1 MRLQTISW
9 YGKLWSLR
17 KCKTVYVILL
27 NKEDDRM
34 SNKIAVLGSINV
46 DTTYHMDRFPQPGE
60 TLQAKDKSS
69 APGGKGANQSVAC
82 ARSGAKTY
90 HIGMVGADQEG
101 QFMRESMQED
111 GIDTKFVGIDK
122 MHGTGTAMITLDAEG
137 QNDIMVYGGANQA
150 MTTDVLKNTDD
161 LFKEIDFIITQFET
175 PQKVSAEAFKRAK
188 ANDVTTILNPAPAK
202 DIDPELLKY
211 TDVIAPNET
220 KSALLTGIEITYED
234 SMIKTAEYFKAK
246 GVPNL
251 LITLGSKGVF
261 YSTPNDHGLVP
272 AFKVKPVDTTAA
284 GDTFIGALT
293 SQLKTDLSNIADA
306 LVYAQRA
313 SSLTVQKMGAAPS
326 IPTYDEVKAALA
338 ESGK

>member
-1 MRLQTISW
+1 M
-9 YGKLWSLR
+9 
-17 KCKTVYVILL
+17 ILL
-27 NKEDDRM
+27 NKEDYRM

-46 DTTYHMDRFPQPGE
+46 DTTYHMDRFPEPGE
-60 TLQAKDKSS
+60 TLQANDKSS

-82 ARSGAKTY
+82 VRSGAKTY

-111 GIDTKFVGIDK
+111 GIDTRFVGIDK
-122 MHGTGTAMITLDAEG
+122 MHGTGTAMITLDANG
-137 QNDIMVYGGANQA
+137 QNDIMVYGGANQS
-150 MTTDVLKNTDD
+150 MTTDVLKGTDE
-161 LFKEIDFIITQFET
+161 LFKDIDFIITQFET

-188 ANDVTTILNPAPAK
+188 ANGVTTILNPAPAK
-202 DIDPELLKY
+202 EIDPELLKY

-220 KSALLTGIEITYED
+220 ESALLTGIEITDED
-234 SMIKTAEYFKAK
+234 SMIKTAEYFKNK
-246 GVPNL
+246 GVDNL

-284 GDTFIGALT
+284 GDTFIGALA

-338 ESGK
+338 EK

>member
-1 MRLQTISW
+1 
-9 YGKLWSLR
+9 
-17 KCKTVYVILL
+17 
-27 NKEDDRM
+27 M

-46 DTTYHMDRFPQPGE
+46 DTTYHMDRFPEPGE
-60 TLQAKDKSS
+60 TLQANDKSS

-111 GIDTKFVGIDK
+111 GIDTRFVGIDK
-122 MHGTGTAMITLDAEG
+122 MHGTGTAMITLDANG
-137 QNDIMVYGGANQA
+137 QNDIMVYGGANQS
-150 MTTDVLKNTDD
+150 MTTDVLKGTDE
-161 LFKEIDFIITQFET
+161 LFKDIDFIITQFET

-188 ANDVTTILNPAPAK
+188 ANGVTTILNPAPAK
-202 DIDPELLKY
+202 EIDPELLKY

-220 KSALLTGIEITYED
+220 ESALLTGIEITDED
-234 SMIKTAEYFKAK
+234 SMIKTAEYFKNK
-246 GVPNL
+246 GVDNL
-251 LITLGSKGVF
+251 LITLGSKGGF

-284 GDTFIGALT
+284 GDTFIGALA

-338 ESGK
+338 EK

>member
-1 MRLQTISW
+1 
-9 YGKLWSLR
+9 
-17 KCKTVYVILL
+17 
-27 NKEDDRM
+27 M

-46 DTTYHMDRFPQPGE
+46 DTTYHMDRFPEPGE
-60 TLQAKDKSS
+60 TLQANDKSS

-111 GIDTKFVGIDK
+111 GIDTRFVGIDK
-122 MHGTGTAMITLDAEG
+122 MHGTGTAMITLDANG
-137 QNDIMVYGGANQA
+137 QNDIMVYGGANQS
-150 MTTDVLKNTDD
+150 MTTDVLKGTDE
-161 LFKEIDFIITQFET
+161 LFKDIDFIITQFET

-188 ANDVTTILNPAPAK
+188 ANGVTSILNPAPAK
-202 DIDPELLKY
+202 EIDPELLKY

-220 KSALLTGIEITYED
+220 ESALLTGIEITDED
-234 SMIKTAEYFKAK
+234 SMIKTAKYFKNK
-246 GVPNL
+246 GVDNL

-284 GDTFIGALT
+284 GDTFIGALA

-338 ESGK
+338 EK

>member
-1 MRLQTISW
+1 
-9 YGKLWSLR
+9 
-17 KCKTVYVILL
+17 
-27 NKEDDRM
+27 M

-46 DTTYHMDRFPQPGE
+46 DTTYHMDRFPEPGE
-60 TLQAKDKSS
+60 TLQANDKSS

-111 GIDTKFVGIDK
+111 GIDTRFVGIDK
-122 MHGTGTAMITLDAEG
+122 MHGTGTAMITLDANG
-137 QNDIMVYGGANQA
+137 QNDIMVYGGANQS
-150 MTTDVLKNTDD
+150 MTTDVLKGTDE
-161 LFKEIDFIITQFET
+161 LFKDIDFIITQFET

-188 ANDVTTILNPAPAK
+188 ANGVTTILNPAPAK
-202 DIDPELLKY
+202 EIDPELLKY

-220 KSALLTGIEITYED
+220 ESALLTGIEITDED
-234 SMIKTAEYFKAK
+234 SMIKTAEYFKDK
-246 GVPNL
+246 GVDNL

-284 GDTFIGALT
+284 GDTFIGALA

-338 ESGK
+338 EK

>member
-1 MRLQTISW
+1 
-9 YGKLWSLR
+9 
-17 KCKTVYVILL
+17 
-27 NKEDDRM
+27 M

-46 DTTYHMDRFPQPGE
+46 DTTYHMDRFPEPGE
-60 TLQAKDKSS
+60 TLQANDKSS

-111 GIDTKFVGIDK
+111 GIDTRFVGIDK
-122 MHGTGTAMITLDAEG
+122 MHGTGTAMITLDANG
-137 QNDIMVYGGANQA
+137 QNDIMVYGGANQS
-150 MTTDVLKNTDD
+150 MTTDVLKGTDE
-161 LFKEIDFIITQFET
+161 LFKDIDFIITQFET

-188 ANDVTTILNPAPAK
+188 ANGVTTILNPAPAK
-202 DIDPELLKY
+202 EIDPELLKY
-211 TDVIAPNET
+211 TDIIAPNET
-220 KSALLTGIEITYED
+220 ESALLTGIEITDED
-234 SMIKTAEYFKAK
+234 SMIKTAEYFKNK
-246 GVPNL
+246 GVDNL

-284 GDTFIGALT
+284 GDTFIGALA

-338 ESGK
+338 EK

>member
-1 MRLQTISW
+1 MT
-9 YGKLWSLR
+9 
-17 KCKTVYVILL
+17 LL
-27 NKEDDRM
+27 NKEDYRM

-46 DTTYHMDRFPQPGE
+46 DTTYHMDRFPEPGE
-60 TLQAKDKSS
+60 TLQANDKSS

-111 GIDTKFVGIDK
+111 GIDTRFVGIDK
-122 MHGTGTAMITLDAEG
+122 MHGTGTAMITLDANG
-137 QNDIMVYGGANQA
+137 QNDIMVYGGANQS
-150 MTTDVLKNTDD
+150 MTTDVLKGTDE
-161 LFKEIDFIITQFET
+161 LFKDIDFIITQFET

-188 ANDVTTILNPAPAK
+188 ANGVTTILNPAPAK
-202 DIDPELLKY
+202 EIDPELLKY

-220 KSALLTGIEITYED
+220 ESALLTGIEITDED
-234 SMIKTAEYFKAK
+234 SMIKTAEYFKNK
-246 GVPNL
+246 GADNL

-284 GDTFIGALT
+284 GDTFIGALA

-338 ESGK
+338 EK

>member
-1 MRLQTISW
+1 
-9 YGKLWSLR
+9 
-17 KCKTVYVILL
+17 
-27 NKEDDRM
+27 M

-46 DTTYHMDRFPQPGE
+46 DTTYHMDRFPEPGE
-60 TLQAKDKSS
+60 TLQANDKSS

-111 GIDTKFVGIDK
+111 GIDTRFVGIDK
-122 MHGTGTAMITLDAEG
+122 MHGTGTAMITLDANG
-137 QNDIMVYGGANQA
+137 QNDIMVYGGANQS
-150 MTTDVLKNTDD
+150 MTTDVLKGTDE
-161 LFKEIDFIITQFET
+161 LFKDIDFIITQFET

-188 ANDVTTILNPAPAK
+188 ANGVTTILNPAPAK
-202 DIDPELLKY
+202 EIDPELLKY

-220 KSALLTGIEITYED
+220 ESALLTGIEITDED
-234 SMIKTAEYFKAK
+234 SMIKTAEYFKNK
-246 GVPNL
+246 GVDNL

-284 GDTFIGALT
+284 GDTFIGALA

-326 IPTYDEVKAALA
+326 IPTYDGVKAALA
-338 ESGK
+338 EK

>member
-1 MRLQTISW
+1 M
-9 YGKLWSLR
+9 
-17 KCKTVYVILL
+17 ILL
-27 NKEDDRM
+27 NKEDYRM
-34 SNKIAVLGSINV
+34 SNKIAILGSINV
-46 DTTYHMDRFPQPGE
+46 DTTYHMDRFPEPGE
-60 TLQAKDKSS
+60 TLQANDKSS

-111 GIDTKFVGIDK
+111 GIDTRFVGIDK
-122 MHGTGTAMITLDAEG
+122 MHGTGTAMITLDANG
-137 QNDIMVYGGANQA
+137 QNDIMVYGGANQS
-150 MTTDVLKNTDD
+150 MTTDVLKGTDE
-161 LFKEIDFIITQFET
+161 LFKDIDFIITQFET
-175 PQKVSAEAFKRAK
+175 PQRVSAEAFKRAK
-188 ANDVTTILNPAPAK
+188 ANGVTTILNPAPAK
-202 DIDPELLKY
+202 EIDPELLKY

-220 KSALLTGIEITYED
+220 ESALLTGIEITDED
-234 SMIKTAEYFKAK
+234 SMIKTAEYFKNK
-246 GVPNL
+246 GVDNL

-284 GDTFIGALT
+284 GDTFIGALA

-338 ESGK
+338 EK

>member
-1 MRLQTISW
+1 
-9 YGKLWSLR
+9 
-17 KCKTVYVILL
+17 
-27 NKEDDRM
+27 M

-46 DTTYHMDRFPQPGE
+46 DTTYHMDRFPEPGE
-60 TLQAKDKSS
+60 TLQANDKSS

-111 GIDTKFVGIDK
+111 GIDTRFVGIDK
-122 MHGTGTAMITLDAEG
+122 MHGTGTAMITLDANG
-137 QNDIMVYGGANQA
+137 QNDIMVYGGANQS
-150 MTTDVLKNTDD
+150 MTTDVLKGTDE
-161 LFKEIDFIITQFET
+161 LFKDIDFIITQFET

-188 ANDVTTILNPAPAK
+188 ANGVTTILNPAPAK
-202 DIDPELLKY
+202 EIDPELLKY

-220 KSALLTGIEITYED
+220 ESALLTGIEITDED
-234 SMIKTAEYFKAK
+234 SMIKTAEYFKNK
-246 GVPNL
+246 GVDNL

-284 GDTFIGALT
+284 GDTFIGALA
-293 SQLKTDLSNIADA
+293 SQLKTDLSNIADS
-306 LVYAQRA
+306 LVYDQRA

-338 ESGK
+338 EK